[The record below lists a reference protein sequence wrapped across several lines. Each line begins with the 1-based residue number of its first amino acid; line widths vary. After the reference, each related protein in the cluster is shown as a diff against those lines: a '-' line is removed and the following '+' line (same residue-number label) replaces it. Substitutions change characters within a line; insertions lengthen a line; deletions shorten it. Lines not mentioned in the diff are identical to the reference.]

1 MKIRHATIAVAAMAV
16 AALAVPTSASATS
29 GGPNA
34 TGLSSGGTKMV
45 RFDTDKPE
53 KAKRVGDITSL
64 AGDSKL
70 VGIDRRIQD
79 RKLYGVGDEG
89 GLYTLSTTTAKATK
103 VGQLTI
109 ALEGTS
115 FGVDFNPVANALRII
130 SDTGQ
135 NLRQPFAT
143 AGAATVADTPL
154 NYVAGTPV
162 TGVVGAAYT
171 NNDLNDNTATTLF
184 DLDVNLDQIAVQAPA
199 NAGSLSPTGKLGV
212 DASAGVGF
220 DIYSTVNKA
229 GKSYGSTGYTTFK
242 ANGRHGLYTVNLLTG
257 ALTYEGWLHY
267 SVEDLAVDLAS

>member
-1 MKIRHATIAVAAMAV
+1 MKIRHATIAVAAMVV
-16 AALAVPTSASATS
+16 AALGVPTSAFATS
-29 GGPNA
+29 DGPNA

-53 KAKRVGDITSL
+53 KAKRLGNITGLSGDT
-64 AGDSKL
+64 KL
-70 VGIDRRIQD
+70 VGIDRRVQD
-79 RKLYGVGDEG
+79 GKLYGVGNSG
-89 GLYTLSTTTAKATK
+89 GIYTLSTSTAKATK

-115 FGVDFNPVANALRII
+115 FGVDFNPAANALRVI

-135 NLRQPFAT
+135 NLRQPYAT
-143 AGAATVADTPL
+143 PGAPTVADTPL

-162 TGVVGAAYT
+162 TGVIGTAYT
-171 NNDLNDNTATTLF
+171 NNDLNANTATTLF

-212 DASAGVGF
+212 DANAGVGF
-220 DIYSTVNKA
+220 DIFSNLTKA
-229 GKSYGSTGYTTFK
+229 GKSIGSTGYTTFK
-242 ANGRHGLYTVNLLTG
+242 ANGRHGLHTVNLLTG

-267 SVEDLAVDLAS
+267 SVEDLAVDLDR